1 VVVDVGTV
9 SHQLACAFLSHFLA
23 GINVFGCF
31 SLVFRSLALIL
42 EQELVLAAKLQKF
55 LKWETTG
62 TLAGGQSQK
71 FHAECS
77 GSNRTPSSMALIFAR
92 RQHVIRTDD
101 NIIAI
106 TTGSV
111 AVYR

>member
-1 VVVDVGTV
+1 MVVDVGTV

-77 GSNRTPSSMALIFAR
+77 GRNRTPSSMALIFAR